1 MRPAGQQEM
10 VDARR
15 RLILQTRTIMEHD
28 RCGPDLKAR
37 CGCVFLPWR
46 HPSDLGSKSGV
57 GLIEECDQAQRLFE
71 LAIHPPHQTA
81 QWETH
86 VFLAR
91 EDAEN
96 KLEEIIRLLRTQRPR
111 LTRVDRP

>member
-1 MRPAGQQEM
+1 M
-10 VDARR
+10 VEARR
-15 RLILQTRTIMEHD
+15 RLIHQARSIMEHD

-46 HPSDLGSKSGV
+46 HRGSLDSRNGI

-71 LAIHPPHQTA
+71 LAIVPPYETKA
-81 QWETH
+81 WETH
-86 VFLAR
+86 VFFAR

-96 KLEEIIRLLRTQRPR
+96 ALAEIIQYLQANPPR
-111 LTRVDRP
+111 LTHRVDEH